1 MQKKSYLGNHADLLA
16 HMKSTGKRKM
26 TTAAVRTWLKN
37 HDTCPVAYKRH
48 GLSLDDCD
56 IDHILPTSVGG
67 IDHPYNYYILPKK
80 LNKRWS
86 GWWTA
91 HKLTYMGANNAR
103 SAKDF
108 FLFVMRVT
116 GCRSTTMRLIREG
129 LPRSNAEL
137 DRDSCHICW
146 LLHICLF
153 LIR

>member
-1 MQKKSYLGNHADLLA
+1 
-16 HMKSTGKRKM
+16 M

-37 HDTCPVAYKRH
+37 HDTFPAAYKQQ

-56 IDHILPTSVGG
+56 IDHILPRSVGG

-91 HKLTYMGANNAR
+91 HKLTYMGATNAR

-108 FLFVMRVT
+108 FLWVRDE
-116 GCRSTTMRLIREG
+116 GDRLQVDY
-129 LPRSNAEL
+129 NAFDQRRL
-137 DRDSCHICW
+137 AA
-146 LLHICLF
+146 
-153 LIR
+153 